1 MFKQPETKPEPG
13 APKARNL
20 NLDSLCKTQIVLF
33 NGHNMITNVK
43 SNDPAEFETHT
54 VWFTRQFLMILRFNS
69 CYTKI
74 LWAQNYKKNM
84 ATVRAEVNFIL
95 KFAQQWG
102 SFFKVV

>member
-43 SNDPAEFETHT
+43 SNDPAEFETHWT
-54 VWFTRQFLMILRFNS
+54 HIYCLVHKTIFLCF
-69 CYTKI
+69 
-74 LWAQNYKKNM
+74 
-84 ATVRAEVNFIL
+84 
-95 KFAQQWG
+95 
-102 SFFKVV
+102 